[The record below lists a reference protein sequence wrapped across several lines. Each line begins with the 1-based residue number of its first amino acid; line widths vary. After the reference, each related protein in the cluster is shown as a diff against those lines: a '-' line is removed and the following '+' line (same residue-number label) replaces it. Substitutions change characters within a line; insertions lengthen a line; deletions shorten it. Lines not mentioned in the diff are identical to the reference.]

1 MFPKTLGGVSF
12 EKSGKLFGGRKTKLF
27 RCVVFP
33 SPKPP
38 TFPCNDQRGFPF
50 GNPKTCFFFKILVFL
65 SLLTIFFVRDSY
77 TNEYILLLQSVGK
90 NFSLVLK
97 TFSKFVKV
105 FTRKLHQLAVY
116 IFPFSLP
123 SNSILFFKAS
133 FIKLTRFCC
142 PE

>member
-50 GNPKTCFFFKILVFL
+50 GNPKTCFFF
-65 SLLTIFFVRDSY
+65 RDSY
-77 TNEYILLLQSVGK
+77 TNEYLLLLQSVGK

-105 FTRKLHQLAVY
+105 FTRKLHQRAVF
-116 IFPFSLP
+116 IFPFYLP

>member
-1 MFPKTLGGVSF
+1 MIIICFPRLWEESALKNLVNFTRGKNPFFSIKRVFTPRAPRFPKTTTKGESPL
-12 EKSGKLFGGRKTKLF
+12 ETPKLF
-27 RCVVFP
+27 
-33 SPKPP
+33 
-38 TFPCNDQRGFPF
+38 
-50 GNPKTCFFFKILVFL
+50 
-65 SLLTIFFVRDSY
+65 FFVRDSY
-77 TNEYILLLQSVGK
+77 TNEYLLLLQSVGK

-116 IFPFSLP
+116 IFPFYLP

>member
-1 MFPKTLGGVSF
+1 MFPKTLGGVGF
-12 EKSGKLFGGRKTKLF
+12 EKSGKFYEGWKPIFFDKTGF
-27 RCVVFP
+27 HP
-33 SPKPP
+33 SCSPLSQN
-38 TFPCNDQRGFPF
+38 NDQRGIPF
-50 GNPKTCFFFKILVFL
+50 GNPKTIFFF
-65 SLLTIFFVRDSY
+65 RDSY
-77 TNEYILLLQSVGK
+77 TNEYLLLLQSVGK

-116 IFPFSLP
+116 IFPFYLP